1 MIADVRRL
9 VQLALDLWERSEP
22 KAPAQTP
29 VAGLERVEQTSSTVP
44 PANAAPAATMPQKWL
59 DSATPHAQAAP
70 VSEADSGLVLPPV
83 PPART
88 LAPAAE
94 PLVHTLLPQAFEHP
108 AANRAVLLGD
118 THVAYLLQRAK
129 RRSIGFLVGEDGL
142 VVRAPRW
149 VTQNGIDEALQEKSA
164 WIVRKLDEMQRRR
177 AHSLNATIRWE
188 DGATLPFLGQPLQL
202 VIDSEQRVARAGA
215 VWRVESE
222 LPGSPSRLYLAL
234 PRAAGRAQIR
244 DLVQAWFMKSAR
256 QHFLSRL
263 AHFAPLL
270 RVHYT
275 SLRLSSAETRWGSAK
290 SDGSIRLNWRLMH
303 YTPAIIDYVVAHE
316 LAHLRVMDHS
326 PRFWDTVAE
335 VVPDHRALREQLK
348 SIPAPPWDLAA

>member
-1 MIADVRRL
+1 MMADVRRL
-9 VQLALDLWERSEP
+9 VQLALDLWDRSEP
-22 KAPAQTP
+22 KAPAEAAAP
-29 VAGLERVEQTSSTVP
+29 ERVEADPSLPV
-44 PANAAPAATMPQKWL
+44 AP
-59 DSATPHAQAAP
+59 QADARPVAP
-70 VSEADSGLVLPPV
+70 VPKKLPEAPNPPV
-83 PPART
+83 QIAPVLGVGQPSPQPPPPVQT
-88 LAPAAE
+88 LAPE
-94 PLVHTLLPQAFEHP
+94 PVPLSHTLLPQAFEHP

-118 THVAYLLQRAK
+118 THIAYLLQRAK

-149 VTQNGIDEALQEKSA
+149 VTQNGIDEALQEKGT
-164 WIVRKLDEMQRRR
+164 WIVRKLGEMQRRR
-177 AHSLNATIRWE
+177 AHSVNATIRWE
-188 DGATLPFLGQPLQL
+188 DGAMLPFLGQSLQL

-234 PRAAGRAQIR
+234 PRAAGREQIR
-244 DLVQAWFMKSAR
+244 DLVQAWFRKSAR

>member
-9 VQLALDLWERSEP
+9 VQLALDLWDRSEP
-22 KAPAQTP
+22 RAPAEAAAGQGGTRPSVP
-29 VAGLERVEQTSSTVP
+29 VAPPPVIDRSVVPSLQKVPDLVIPGVQPAPGAGVETPSAVSTKTVP
-44 PANAAPAATMPQKWL
+44 P
-59 DSATPHAQAAP
+59 
-70 VSEADSGLVLPPV
+70 
-83 PPART
+83 
-88 LAPAAE
+88 E
-94 PLVHTLLPQAFEHP
+94 PEPESLSHTLLPQAFEHP
-108 AANRAVLLGD
+108 GANRAVLLGD
-118 THVAYLLQRAK
+118 THIAYLLQRAK

-149 VTQNGIDEALQEKSA
+149 VTQNGIDEALQEKGA
-164 WIVRKLDEMQRRR
+164 WIVRKLGEMQRRR

-234 PRAAGRAQIR
+234 PRAAGREQIR

-303 YTPAIIDYVVAHE
+303 YTPAVIDYVVAHE

>member
-1 MIADVRRL
+1 MVDVRRL
-9 VQLALDLWERSEP
+9 VQLALDLWDRSEP
-22 KAPAQTP
+22 EAAKAEPEKPAPAP
-29 VAGLERVEQTSSTVP
+29 
-44 PANAAPAATMPQKWL
+44 APAA
-59 DSATPHAQAAP
+59 
-70 VSEADSGLVLPPV
+70 LPPV
-83 PPART
+83 
-88 LAPAAE
+88 APA
-94 PLVHTLLPQAFEHP
+94 PLQPVKPMPPSAPRAVHPLGSPPSLSTEESQAQPLSGSLLPQSFEHP
-108 AANRAVLLGD
+108 AANRTVLLAG
-118 THVAYLLQRAK
+118 THVAYQLQRAK

-149 VTQNGIDEALQEKSA
+149 VTQSGIDEALLEKSD
-164 WIVRKLDEMQRRR
+164 WIVRKLGEMQRRH
-177 AHSLNATIRWE
+177 AHSLSATIRWE
-188 DGATLPFLGQPLQL
+188 DGASLPFLGQPLQL

-215 VWRVESE
+215 VWRVEQE

-234 PRAAGRAQIR
+234 PRHATREQIR
-244 DLVQAWFMKSAR
+244 DVVQAWFMKSAR
-256 QHFLSRL
+256 QHFLARL

-270 RVHYT
+270 RVQYT

-335 VVPDHRALREQLK
+335 VVPDHRALRQQLK
-348 SIPAPPWDLAA
+348 EMPAPPWEQAL